1 MSTLPP
7 EGCHSCGTSVS
18 EHPELHAKDDP
29 WVQPAVTV
37 DTGMAYVVMCP
48 DCAGVDPTEALA
60 DLDPECELPPVDL
73 NACFRCNGTG
83 GVQVEWNWDTGAIYD
98 PCTDCDGTGVRPP
111 VELGG
116 AA

>member
-1 MSTLPP
+1 MTTLPP
-7 EGCHSCGTSVS
+7 EGCHTCGTPVS
-18 EHPELHAKDDP
+18 DTPTDDTLL
-29 WVQPAVTV
+29 AVTV

-48 DCAGVDPTEALA
+48 DCAGVDPAEAVR
-60 DLDPECELPPVDL
+60 DLDPEQELPPVDL
-73 NACFRCNGTG
+73 NACCRCNGTG

-98 PCTDCDGTGVRPP
+98 PCTDCGGTGIRP